1 MPSYL
6 VIHAA
11 GQKKDDILIEDDDLT
26 LTFQAAGLSS
36 RTLKA
41 PALPFHPG
49 KAPASNASTRRRNRQ
64 TRLKR

>member
-26 LTFQAAGLSS
+26 LTFQAGWAVLSDS
-36 RTLKA
+36 QGPCLAIPSGQGASIQRVDQTPE
-41 PALPFHPG
+41 PADQ
-49 KAPASNASTRRRNRQ
+49 A
-64 TRLKR
+64 